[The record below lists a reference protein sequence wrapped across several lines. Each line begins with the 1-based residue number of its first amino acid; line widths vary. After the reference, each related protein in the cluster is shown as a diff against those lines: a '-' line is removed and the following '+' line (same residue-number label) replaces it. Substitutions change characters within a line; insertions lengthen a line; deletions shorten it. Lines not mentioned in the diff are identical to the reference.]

1 MKWFYDLR
9 ISKKLLISFIL
20 VLALTTTLGIFSI
33 IQLGKVNQASTDI
46 ATNWMPSVKTSL
58 ELKVLLVRIRMV
70 QLQHVLSSKEEDF
83 VSNEKLLDDMVPAIK
98 KKLADYEKL
107 VDTDTEKAVFPQF
120 VKNLDAFLA
129 LQKKILELSRANK
142 NDEARDVIVKE
153 ATPIYLAMFANAD
166 KLVTVNQEGAKEAD
180 QAAEDTYRSSR
191 ILIVAM
197 LAGCI
202 AIGMLMATWV
212 ARIVSNPLRQA
223 LDVAQRVADGDL
235 TADIHPASKDETGQL
250 MTSLKAMNDSL
261 FKIVSQVRQ
270 GTDTIATAS
279 NEIAVGNLDLSSRTE
294 QQASSLEETASSME
308 ELTSTVKQNADN
320 ARQANQLAVSASEVA
335 IQGGSVV
342 EQVVSTMGSIN
353 DSSKK
358 IVDIIS
364 VIDGIAFQTNIL
376 ALNAAVEAARAGE
389 QGRGFA
395 VVASEVRSLA
405 QRSASAAKEIKALI
419 DDSVEKVDT
428 GSKLVAQA
436 GSTMS
441 EVVSSVKRV
450 TDIVGEISAASQE
463 QSTGIGEVNQAIT
476 QMDEVT
482 QQNAALVEEAAAA
495 AQSLQ
500 DQAAK
505 LAEVVSVFKLDSTH
519 VKASPAVK
527 PAASRPMT
535 PAVKAIQPAR
545 LAASAVAPAPQAPRQ
560 IKQPAAD
567 DGGSWEQF

>member
-33 IQLGKVNQASTDI
+33 VQLGKVNQSSTDI
-46 ATNWMPSVKTSL
+46 ATNWMPSVTTSL
-58 ELKVLLVRIRMV
+58 ELKVLLVRIRTV

-107 VDTDTEKAVFPQF
+107 IDTDTEKAVFPQF
-120 VKNLDAFLA
+120 VKNLDAFLV
-129 LQKKILELSRANK
+129 LQKKILTLSRANK
-142 NDEARDVIVKE
+142 NDEARDVIIKE

-166 KLVTVNQEGAKEAD
+166 KLVSVNQEGAKNAD
-180 QAAEDTYRSSR
+180 DAAEKTYLSSR
-191 ILIVAM
+191 ILIIAM
-197 LAGCI
+197 LAACI
-202 AIGMLMATWV
+202 VIGMLMAVWV
-212 ARIVSNPLRQA
+212 ARIVSNPLREA
-223 LDVAQRVADGDL
+223 VDVAQRVADGDL
-235 TADIHPASKDETGQL
+235 TADIHPSSKDETGQL

-261 FKIVSQVRQ
+261 FRIVSQVRQ

-450 TDIVGEISAASQE
+450 TDIVAEISAASQE

-500 DQAAK
+500 DQASK
-505 LAEVVSVFKLDSTH
+505 LAEVVSVFKLDSSH
-519 VKASPAVK
+519 VRAAPVVK
-527 PAASRPMT
+527 PAAGQPKT
-535 PAVKAIQPAR
+535 PAVKAPQPAR
-545 LAASAVAPAPQAPRQ
+545 LAVRAPESKNPRQ

>member
-1 MKWFYDLR
+1 MKWFYDLQ
-9 ISKKLLISFIL
+9 ISRKLLISFIL
-20 VLALTTTLGIFSI
+20 VLALTSALGAFAIV
-33 IQLGKVNQASTDI
+33 QLGKVNQASTDI
-46 ATNWMPSVKTSL
+46 AGNWLPSVRTSL
-58 ELKVLLVRIRMV
+58 ELKVLLVRIRSV
-70 QLQHVLSSKEEDF
+70 QLQHVLSSTEADF
-83 VSNEKLLDDMVPAIK
+83 VANEKLLDDMVPAMK

-107 VDTDTEKAVFPQF
+107 IDTDIEKAVYPQL
-120 VKNLDAFLA
+120 VKNFDAFLA
-129 LQKKILELSRANK
+129 LQKKILDLSRQNK
-142 NDEARDVIVKE
+142 NEEAREVIMKE
-153 ATPIYLAMFANAD
+153 ATPIYLAMFANTD
-166 KLVTVNQEGAKEAD
+166 KLVAANQEGADLADKSAEA
-180 QAAEDTYRSSR
+180 TYDSSR
-191 ILIVAM
+191 IMIIAM
-197 LAGCI
+197 LAACI
-202 AIGMLMATWV
+202 VLGMLMAVWV
-212 ARIVSNPLRQA
+212 ARIVSNPLRLA
-223 LDVAQRVADGDL
+223 VSVAQRVADGDL
-235 TADIHPASKDETGQL
+235 TADIRPSSKDETGQL

-436 GSTMS
+436 GSTMT

-450 TDIVGEISAASQE
+450 TDIVGEITAASQE
-463 QSTGIGEVNQAIT
+463 QSAGIEEVNQAIT

-505 LAEVVSVFKLDSTH
+505 LAEIVSVFKLDDAQARS
-519 VKASPAVK
+519 SPVSAVS
-527 PAASRPMT
+527 ASRPRPT
-535 PAVKAIQPAR
+535 VIAKAAMPAR
-545 LAASAVAPAPQAPRQ
+545 LPAQKAAAAPRQ
-560 IKQPAAD
+560 IKQATPD
-567 DGGSWEQF
+567 DGNSWEQF